1 MSEGQLNCGGPS
13 SPRRPERRSLLDR
26 TPHPLRTIRVPRK
39 DFAGRLQVRS
49 ALPNTGSITEG
60 QVAERK
66 DDKKGLNSTGF
77 GTRC

>member
-1 MSEGQLNCGGPS
+1 M
-13 SPRRPERRSLLDR
+13 
-26 TPHPLRTIRVPRK
+26 PRK

-66 DDKKGLNSTGF
+66 DDKKGPNLTSVTCQRRWHGLKESD
-77 GTRC
+77 GQIDRAH